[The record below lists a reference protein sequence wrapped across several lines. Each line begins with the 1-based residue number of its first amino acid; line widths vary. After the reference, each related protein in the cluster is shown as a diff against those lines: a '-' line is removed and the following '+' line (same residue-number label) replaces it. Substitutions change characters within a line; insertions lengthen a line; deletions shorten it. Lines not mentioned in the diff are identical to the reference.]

1 MLPPAIALVRSTAD
15 LMKTKLPPQKMATLN
30 SRMSAMIAIRR
41 ELCVIVAGAAIA
53 AILADARGRREWE
66 QGGAAQGAS
75 DALPQCPAQPTPVVR
90 RSRRR
95 AARSRCRR
103 AARRR
108 AHANAV
114 PPVSYTHLR

>member
-15 LMKTKLPPQKMATLN
+15 LMNTKLPPQKMATLN

-41 ELCVIVAGAAIA
+41 ELCVIVAGEAIA

-66 QGGAAQGAS
+66 QGGAREGAS
-75 DALPQCPAQPTPVVR
+75 DALRQRPARPTPVVR

-103 AARRR
+103 AARQR